1 MNNLSTCPKTHFPVA
16 LDSSR
21 ETALYSELHL
31 LRSLLPLTSPFA
43 VNSGCPSPTAV
54 TLLGFSPL
62 KSSLTTPRSLNPPRP
77 LGPEHWP
84 SPQTQGL
91 KAKARDQKDFQDPEG
106 PLPPPWP
113 GGTRLTL
120 ESAKSTLSA
129 VSSSCMKPA
138 RTTSRWSLLLPW
150 PWITEQAQ
158 HSWPSESWSP
168 QSAAFPPRRRLLV
181 WGLYLFETSWLWNAC
196 QPWLIDSPNS

>member
-1 MNNLSTCPKTHFPVA
+1 LRTSLDAAVLPCSYPPTCRGALPSSYHRWFRRRPRFHAVAWFPPTTMNNLSTCPKTHFPVA

-150 PWITEQAQ
+150 PWIT
-158 HSWPSESWSP
+158 
-168 QSAAFPPRRRLLV
+168 
-181 WGLYLFETSWLWNAC
+181 
-196 QPWLIDSPNS
+196 